1 MSEFCFKCIHF
12 NWDER
17 YCTLGGETRGRH
29 DICDLFELHP
39 DYDSSP
45 TTVINNEGE
54 IMNE

>member
-45 TTVINNEGE
+45 TTVINNEGGD
-54 IMNE
+54 NE